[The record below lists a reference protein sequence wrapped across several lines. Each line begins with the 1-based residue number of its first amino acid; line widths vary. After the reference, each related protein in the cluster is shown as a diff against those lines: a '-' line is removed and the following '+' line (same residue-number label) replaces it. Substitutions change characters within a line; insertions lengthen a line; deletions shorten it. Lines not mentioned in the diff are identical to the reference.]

1 RVWVR
6 TAPRAPN
13 WKALCSDW
21 PRERISKSGARGSS
35 IDAADPPDVVSVTV
49 RVIQSSSVI
58 ALRST
63 VASKRTPSS
72 ATASAGT
79 SARARITAMRVAAS
93 PVLLGIRPPPLP
105 LRAAKERQALLARLQ
120 RIENP
125 FRLRGA
131 GRHLLH
137 AGALLPALAL
147 FAHRAGGALP
157 GGFPV
162 RALARAL
169 VGTVGGDLAFLRG
182 AGRRAVLGAFVLADA
197 SFLRLALVLAG
208 APGLR
213 LARVPFA
220 GLLLPCVLG
229 SLRIGTLL
237 AFLLALLLAL
247 ALRLGPLLLSLRPE
261 QGLEILAGHRVLR
274 IALERGAEARDGR
287 VEIAARGVRVAEP
300 VQRLPARSAARQRLG
315 EGLGGLVEPPERL
328 QRETA
333 IEVDP
338 TVLRTPPRRA
348 FEVLQRRFGLSRP

>member
-169 VGTVGGDLAFLRG
+169 VGTVRGDLAFLRG
-182 AGRRAVLGAFVLADA
+182 AVLGAFVLADA

-274 IALERGAEARDGR
+274 IALGRGAEARDGR

-333 IEVDP
+333 IEVD
-338 TVLRTPPRRA
+338 
-348 FEVLQRRFGLSRP
+348 